1 MKYLVM
7 LILGLVFVFTDL
19 SQAQSAFDK
28 MTNAKLEKILHR
40 VSEQVDRI
48 PGSEDVPG
56 KWKMVFMQRE
66 LFVITDEAANRMRV
80 MTPIIEEENLD
91 TEDLKILLEANF
103 NRALDAKYSLY
114 QGFLWSSF
122 THPLQELTVE
132 QFKDALKQVATLAD
146 RYGDSYSS
154 TDLVFGG
161 GFEN

>member
-1 MKYLVM
+1 MKYQLVIIAGFFLM
-7 LILGLVFVFTDL
+7 STYLG
-19 SQAQSAFDK
+19 QAQSAFDK
-28 MTNAKLEKILHR
+28 MTNSKLEKILHR

-48 PGSEDVPG
+48 SGSEDVPG

-66 LFVITDEAANRMRV
+66 LFVIADEAANRMRV

-91 TEDLKILLEANF
+91 TEDLKTLLEANF
-103 NRALDAKYSLY
+103 DRALDAKYSLY

-146 RYGDSYSS
+146 SYGDSYSS

-161 GFEN
+161 ESEN